1 MKNMEQHNLK
11 EKIIA
16 SALTRT
22 YSYKEYRDLVD
33 ELASNDGTTGA
44 EQKESLIDYT
54 QLNSKRMKRWD
65 KTFKLPDSAKE
76 RIEKWTKPVLWLVL
90 TESWCGDAAPSLPVM
105 NKIAETSNKIDF
117 KILLRDQNPELMN
130 LFRTNGTLSIPK
142 LIMLDEQR
150 LEVLNSWGP
159 RPTKAAKMVEVYKK
173 ENGELS
179 SDFKQDLQLWYNKDK
194 GQNILA
200 DLMELLTLK

>member
-1 MKNMEQHNLK
+1 MRKNN
-11 EKIIA
+11 
-16 SALTRT
+16 TRT
-22 YSYKEYRDLVD
+22 MTDLIRDSLYNAMSYYEYRKLVD
-33 ELASNDGTTGA
+33 ELAKLGKTTGN
-44 EQKESLIDYT
+44 EQQESLINYT

-90 TESWCGDAAPSLPVM
+90 TESWCGDAAPSIPIM